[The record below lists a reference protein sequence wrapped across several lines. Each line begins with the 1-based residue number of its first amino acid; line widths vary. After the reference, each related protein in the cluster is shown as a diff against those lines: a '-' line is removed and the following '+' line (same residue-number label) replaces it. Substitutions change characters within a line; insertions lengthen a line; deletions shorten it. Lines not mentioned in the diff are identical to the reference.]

1 MWIQTGLPDNRTT
14 LFTNH
19 NLSNLVQNLK
29 MTMAEK
35 GTCTSFVSPREL
47 QLNYKKSFNE
57 AVMKYFFK
65 ISFKDFES

>member
-1 MWIQTGLPDNRTT
+1 
-14 LFTNH
+14 
-19 NLSNLVQNLK
+19 

-47 QLNYKKSFNE
+47 QLNYFNE

>member
-1 MWIQTGLPDNRTT
+1 
-14 LFTNH
+14 
-19 NLSNLVQNLK
+19 